1 MTSSTSSRI
10 RVRPILWT
18 LAGLIALALGSAFLL
33 TRSRSP
39 EVKLVS
45 VERTR
50 LETRD
55 GLFWLAGEKGP
66 FTGTVTDRLPD
77 GTVRL
82 SSAVVKGQLHG
93 ESLGWYTN
101 GVLELREE
109 FQQGVAHGARTTWH
123 PNGQMRS
130 QGQLVA
136 GQQDGT
142 YRQWNEAGLLIAEAT
157 FAAGQPHGRSRAWH
171 SDGSLKAEVQMNHGQ
186 VQERHVYP
194 PGTRWEPGMGVGNEI
209 TLTAA
214 PRK

>member
-1 MTSSTSSRI
+1 MTSLLSLWFRRRS
-10 RVRPILWT
+10 VRWG
-18 LAGLIALALGSAFLL
+18 LAAVIALTLVVVLRL

-39 EVKLVS
+39 EVRLVS
-45 VERTR
+45 VERAQ

-55 GLFWLAGEKGP
+55 GLFWLAGERGP
-66 FTGTVTDRLPD
+66 FTGTVTDRLLD

-82 SSAVVKGQLHG
+82 SSTVVEGQLHG

-101 GVLELREE
+101 GVPELRED
-109 FQQGVAHGARTTWH
+109 FQRGVAHGVRTTWH

-136 GQQDGT
+136 GKQDGT
-142 YRQWNEAGLLIAEAT
+142 YRQWNESGVLIADAMFE
-157 FAAGQPHGRSRAWH
+157 AGQPHGLSRAWH
-171 SDGSLKAEVQMNHGQ
+171 SDGSLKAEVRMNHGQ

-194 PGTRWEPGMGVGNEI
+194 PGTRWEPGLGVGNEI

-214 PRK
+214 PSK